1 MFAIP
6 ERRRGCWSNGGFVFV
21 RNMIALLGAKNTR
34 DFLGY
39 HRITASS
46 SFDDAID
53 GLRLMRGLRE
63 YVIIP
68 GHSFYGK
75 RCEIRIS
82 SIVAF
87 ARRRM
92 MVRPSFEDALCARV
106 LISDS
111 NIVEFGFYFG
121 GVYIL
126 HKPVGGNISLMK
138 YDGHYPTLEAVRVS
152 VNTKLPLS
160 KHWGYLFKCPASGS

>member
-1 MFAIP
+1 MFTIP

-21 RNMIALLGAKNTR
+21 RNPISLGRTRNPR
-34 DFLGY
+34 DFLDY
-39 HRITASS
+39 HRIMVHSGL
-46 SFDDAID
+46 DGGID
-53 GLRLMRGLRE
+53 GLKVVRGLRE

-68 GHSFYGK
+68 GHNFYGK
-75 RCEIRIS
+75 RCEMRIS
-82 SIVAF
+82 SIIAF

-92 MVRPSFEDALCARV
+92 LERPSFEDALCSRV

-111 NIVEFGFYFG
+111 NIVESGFYFG

-138 YDGHYPTLEAVRVS
+138 YDGHNPTVDAVRVN
-152 VNTKLPLS
+152 VDTRLPLS
-160 KHWGYLFKCPASGS
+160 KHWGYLFRCPPGS